1 MMILIIRFSC
11 PPTIH
16 LKFITKCDRTD
27 VLSLSPLVNKQLI
40 DFKVSE
46 ERAVKVSVPGL
57 KTRARTFKGKVLMI

>member
-16 LKFITKCDRTD
+16 FKFITKCDRTD

-40 DFKVSE
+40 DFKVTE
-46 ERAVKVSVPGL
+46 ERTVKVYS
-57 KTRARTFKGKVLMI
+57 

>member
-16 LKFITKCDRTD
+16 FKFITKCDKCYYRVRQD
-27 VLSLSPLVNKQLI
+27 GCFVSVSFSKREHLI

-46 ERAVKVSVPGL
+46 ETDVKVYS
-57 KTRARTFKGKVLMI
+57 

>member
-11 PPTIH
+11 PPTIQ
-16 LKFITKCDRTD
+16 LQSATSVITECERTD

-46 ERAVKVSVPGL
+46 ERAAKVYS
-57 KTRARTFKGKVLMI
+57 